1 MANLKLTEFEAI
13 AAYDAK
19 QNPAYGAVLLIE
31 PLYASVVLYAYTQGN
46 LPTLLFQRILDNPTP
61 VNNAIRDLG
70 DWTAYAAPIKKAIQ
84 NYYKFG
90 TNAEVSIAGLNLSA
104 SNLMLRYSSAVGNE
118 LENAFREADSAL
130 AEAGIS
136 EDKLHILLVG
146 PMATFFPAEATA
158 RLHYSSAMPMLFDAR
173 YGTYPQVEEIVLA
186 GAALCAQM
194 REKFIDGS
202 VEWLVTEAGSNYTLR
217 TLPLILA
224 KDSANVKDFATP
236 VFAPTSGVL
245 ATAGETVNL
254 TVCGSHRQIP
264 VTPQFLEDRMG
275 LINLGL
281 QYENDQFII
290 IMQNTVSGKN
300 QLFPMDIKIKGV

>member
-1 MANLKLTEFEAI
+1 MNALKLTDFEAI
-13 AAYDAK
+13 AAYDALHN
-19 QNPAYGAVLLIE
+19 QTYGAGLLIE
-31 PLYASVVLYAYTQGN
+31 PLHASVVLYAYAQGN
-46 LPTLLFQRILDNPTP
+46 TPTLLFERILDNPTP

-70 DWTAYAAPIKKAIQ
+70 DWTAHTAPIKKAIQ
-84 NYYKFG
+84 SYYKFG

-104 SNLMLRYSSAVGNE
+104 SNLMLRYTSAVGNE
-118 LENAFREADSAL
+118 LDNAFREADSAL
-130 AEAGIS
+130 AKAGIS

-158 RLHYSSAMPMLFDAR
+158 RLHYSSAMPMVFDAR
-173 YGTYPQVEEIVLA
+173 YGISPQIDGIISEGTE
-186 GAALCAQM
+186 LCARM

-202 VEWLVTEAGSNYTLR
+202 VEWLIAEAGANHTLR
-217 TLPLILA
+217 TLPLTLA
-224 KDSANVKDFATP
+224 KDSANVKDFAAP

-264 VTPQFLEDRMG
+264 VTAQFLEDRMG

-281 QYENDQFII
+281 QYENEQFMIV
-290 IMQNTVSGKN
+290 MQNTVSGKK